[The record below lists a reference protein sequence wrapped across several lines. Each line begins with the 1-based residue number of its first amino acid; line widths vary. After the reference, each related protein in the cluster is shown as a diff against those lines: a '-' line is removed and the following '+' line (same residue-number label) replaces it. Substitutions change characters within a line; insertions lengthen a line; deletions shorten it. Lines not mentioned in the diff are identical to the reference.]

1 MSTITK
7 ITGDANTITLTLGQI
22 IERCKRMCGSSAG
35 SFNNTVYKEW
45 IDQVMGELFGDA
57 KQKWIEAESQFETDD
72 QFQGPTGTEEG
83 GLATFTENDE
93 TVTFEAGTV
102 LPADVVGKKINMD
115 GDRTGFEVITRTSD
129 TELEMKFKFMRET
142 ATNVTYRIVQD
153 TYTLQSDFESLKIV
167 DQHFSN
173 LRMTLVRD
181 LPVGF
186 KISRRPALAKVN
198 LDRTITIYP
207 APERSMVITYEY
219 FRLFSLRAADLS
231 LITQLPDMWA
241 QYLCYGVA
249 RNFWLTQ
256 DTSIGLRMADQFV
269 RLFQGGVMQIRM
281 DKYKWDGELVQ
292 FVPYRQPGVSSL
304 QTGIDQQ
311 ILAQDLLAQ

>member
-35 SFNNTVYKEW
+35 SFNNTVYREW
-45 IDQVMGELFGDA
+45 VDQVMGELFGDA
-57 KQKWIEAESQFETDD
+57 KQKWIEAESQFETED
-72 QFQGPTGTEEG
+72 QFQGPTGTLETG
-83 GLATFTENDE
+83 KATFTENDE
-93 TVTFEAGTV
+93 TVTFEAATV
-102 LPADVVGKKINMD
+102 LPSDAVGKKIVMD
-115 GDRTGFEVITRTSD
+115 GDKTGYEIVTRTSD
-129 TELEMKFKFMRET
+129 TELEMKFKFMKET
-142 ATNVTYRIVQD
+142 ATDVTYKIVQD
-153 TYTLQSDFESLKIV
+153 TYTLQSDFESVKV
-167 DQHFSN
+167 ADQNFSN
-173 LRMTLVRD
+173 LRMTIVRQ

-186 KISRRPALAKVN
+186 KVEKRPQLAQIN

-207 APERSMVITYEY
+207 APDRVIHITYEY
-219 FRLFSLRAADLS
+219 FRLFSLRTSDLS
-231 LITQLPDMWA
+231 IVTQLPDMWA

-249 RNFWLTQ
+249 INFWLTQ
-256 DTSIGLRMADQFV
+256 DTSIGLRMANQFIN
-269 RLFQGGVMQIRM
+269 LFSAGVMQIRM

>member
-1 MSTITK
+1 
-7 ITGDANTITLTLGQI
+7 
-22 IERCKRMCGSSAG
+22 MCGAQSG
-35 SFNNTVYKEW
+35 SFNNTVYREW

-57 KQKWIEAESQFETDD
+57 KQKWIEAESQFETED
-72 QFQGPTGTEEG
+72 QFEGPTVGEATG
-83 GLATFTENDE
+83 KATFTENDE

-102 LPADVVGKKINMD
+102 LPGDVVGKKIVT
-115 GDRTGFEVITRTSD
+115 TGGKTGYEIVTRTSD
-129 TELEMKFKFMRET
+129 TELEMKFKFMAET
-142 ATNVTYRIVQD
+142 ATDVRYKIVQD
-153 TYTLQSDFESLKIV
+153 TYTLQDDFESVKVV
-167 DQHFSN
+167 DQNFSN
-173 LRMTLVRD
+173 LRMTIVRE

-186 KISRRPALAKVN
+186 KVEKRPQLAQIN

-207 APERSMVITYEY
+207 APDRIIHITYEY
-219 FRLFSLRAADLS
+219 FRLFSLRTSDLS
-231 LITQLPDMWA
+231 IVTQLPDMWA

-256 DTSIGLRMADQFV
+256 DSSIGLRMANQFIN
-269 RLFQGGVMQIRM
+269 LFQNGVMKIRM

>member
-1 MSTITK
+1 MSSITK
-7 ITGDANTITLTLGQI
+7 ITGDAGTITLTLGQI
-22 IERCKRMCGSSAG
+22 IERCKRMCGQAAG

-45 IDQVMGELFGDA
+45 VDQVMGELFGDA
-57 KQKWIEAESQFETDD
+57 KQKWIEAESQFETED
-72 QFQGPTGTEEG
+72 QFQGPTGILETG
-83 GLATFTENDE
+83 KATFTLNDE

-102 LPADVVGKKINMD
+102 LPADVVGKKIVTS
-115 GDRTGFEVITRTSD
+115 GGKTGYEIVTRTSD
-129 TELEMKFKFMRET
+129 TELEMKFKYMLET
-142 ATNVTYRIVQD
+142 KTDVTYQIVQD
-153 TYTLQSDFESLKIV
+153 VYTLQTDLESLKIV

-173 LRMTLVRD
+173 LRMTITRD

-186 KISRRPALAKVN
+186 KVGSRPSLVTLNK
-198 LDRTITIYP
+198 DRTITIYP
-207 APERSMVITYEY
+207 APDRIIHVTYEY
-219 FRLFSLRAADLS
+219 FRLFSLRTADLD
-231 LITQLPDMWA
+231 IVTQLPDMWA

-256 DTSIGLRMADQFV
+256 DTSIGLRMASQFIG
-269 RLFQGGVMQIRM
+269 LFQDGVMKIRM

-304 QTGIDQQ
+304 QTGVDQQ

>member
-1 MSTITK
+1 MTTVTK
-7 ITGDANTITLTLGQI
+7 ITGDTGTITLTLGQI
-22 IERCKRMCGSSAG
+22 IERCKRMCGAQSG

-57 KQKWIEAESQFETDD
+57 KQKWIEAESQFETEDM
-72 QFQGPTGTEEG
+72 FQGPTAGEEN

-93 TVTFEAGTV
+93 TVTFEVGTV
-102 LPADVVGKKINMD
+102 LPSDVVGKKIKMD
-115 GDRTGFEVITRTSD
+115 GDRTGYEVVTRTSN
-129 TELEMKFKFMRET
+129 TELEMKFKFMKET
-142 ATNVTYRIVQD
+142 ATNVTYKIVQD

-173 LRMTLVRD
+173 LEMTLVRN

-186 KISRRPALAKVN
+186 KVEKRPQLAKVN
-198 LDRTITIYP
+198 LDRTVTIYP
-207 APERSMVITYEY
+207 APDRILHITYGY
-219 FRLFSLRAADLS
+219 FRLFSLRTADLD
-231 LITQLPDMWA
+231 LTTQLPDMWA

-256 DTSIGLRMADQFV
+256 DTSIGLRMQSQFIG
-269 RLFQGGVMQIRM
+269 LFENGVIKIRM
-281 DKYKWDGELVQ
+281 DKYKFNGELVQ

-304 QTGIDQQ
+304 QTGVDQQ